1 MSCPVRTPGS
11 EVEALWRMA
20 LYLRRQASE
29 RKGDVSI
36 PPMWFFTDPVRTPD
50 PASVAAL
57 LPPGSGLVYRAFGRP
72 EAREEALRLVEIARA
87 RGLCLLIGRDA
98 ELAERVGAD
107 GVHLPERRIPD
118 ARDLCRFKPSWLI
131 TGAVHDVS
139 ALRRAENAG
148 CDAVFISSVFPSNSL
163 SAGRP
168 MGPFRLAAL
177 ARRTAL
183 PVFALGGVHAT
194 SARRLIGSSG
204 VAAVEAFI

>member
-1 MSCPVRTPGS
+1 
-11 EVEALWRMA
+11 MA

-36 PPMWFFTDPVRTPD
+36 PPMWFFTDPVRTPH
-50 PASVAAL
+50 PASIATR
-57 LPPGSGLVYRAFGRP
+57 LPPGSGLVYRAFGRS

-98 ELAERVGAD
+98 ELAERVDAD
-107 GVHLPERRIPD
+107 GVHLPERRLPD

-148 CDAVFISSVFPSNSL
+148 CDAVSISAAVPTTSL
-163 SAGRP
+163 SAVRP
-168 MGPFRLAAL
+168 MRPCRLAE
-177 ARRTAL
+177 
-183 PVFALGGVHAT
+183 HA
-194 SARRLIGSSG
+194 
-204 VAAVEAFI
+204 